1 MSPSQAAVLTGL
13 GLSLLC
19 VLFLIA
25 RTYFTRGWK
34 HVNQEWVERAFD
46 FLGFA
51 IIFTVSSLM
60 RQRRSAGKAG
70 RTI

>member
-1 MSPSQAAVLTGL
+1 MSPSQAAVLRGL

-25 RTYFTRGWK
+25 RTYFTRGWE

-51 IIFTVSSLM
+51 VIFTVSSLM
-60 RQRRSAGKAG
+60 R
-70 RTI
+70 